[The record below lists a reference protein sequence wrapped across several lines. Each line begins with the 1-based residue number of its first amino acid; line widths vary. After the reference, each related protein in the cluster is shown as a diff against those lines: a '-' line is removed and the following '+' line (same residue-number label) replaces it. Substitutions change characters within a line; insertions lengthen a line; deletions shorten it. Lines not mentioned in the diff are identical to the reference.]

1 MLYPQVRGRYI
12 AALESVSIPPA
23 SEQQAASMRKDSTLD
38 LCAFVTANVIQNSGF
53 QTAVSA
59 MKQDKSRRCFYSGFA
74 GDPMDSDSF
83 SRLFSV
89 DFLTFLRH
97 VTPSLAA
104 DPETFLLLCSQQ
116 GIDDIRD
123 QGHHLISINLLA
135 YQLEQERFF
144 AQIHGA
150 DNVLDHVYR
159 FYCTRTCADMGLL
172 RRDAFAE
179 MYRAILH
186 YPLDERELSL
196 KPLEQNARAAA
207 EILVLKMG
215 ETRASQ
221 RSIIRDFWV
230 NKLGSQTVEQHN
242 PPSPFLP
249 NEEVAERVKWL
260 EKAQKNILQ
269 STPLDLLRVFSLA
282 YGGKKNRMRNNDV
295 TLENGLIFSVFLSHL
310 TPFSD
315 TDEQAII
322 FFPSP
327 SFVYKWAVHGET
339 RYRKTTFIC
348 ATLEEMELYQLHFST
363 PAHAGQV
370 YENFE
375 FLYLE
380 EEDVETWLPP
390 EGGKKMLFFAP
401 SAGVH
406 AKKKWYRHLLNTAA
420 PSTDL
425 LILEASSELELRDS
439 SQEKETLRLLI
450 DDMVSMMLI
459 PQGIYFSTTPRRKV
473 LIRCTVGS
481 GSAAARISLHTL
493 SLSHDFPGQFLAKLP
508 IPAVS
513 IGSGELLKLATTIRS
528 LFRDEL
534 LNQRRRGRERDLSFD
549 VDFTEDIKIWC
560 SKSFPKNNSGRP
572 RLEAYI
578 CEPPSKEKVK
588 RGYRPRGKAIP
599 STKKRVVTVHDD
611 SPDSEESRDV
621 LWWLTTQYPFS
632 AVAGRRSAK
641 QQAEMKQT
649 VSDNG
654 GEPLQR
660 KFTFIRDEITK
671 HYLEWLNG
679 ANIALKT
686 LWYLHPELENCF
698 SGHSNFAV
706 FQEMVCYSEIGSLRV
721 ADLTPEGV
729 QDLLEACYPDE
740 NQERLIAR
748 FLLISN
754 ALEFACRCGYCRE
767 NSLAPVVREGQL
779 SQKLFAQV
787 RRALVSRSLDLGQLH
802 TVFDWILERI
812 YQQDELEYI
821 GVLIRLLLGLES
833 NIVCALT
840 WQDIHLTESCGI
852 TYLSVHKQCTND
864 GTQLCGFSDLEDYRN
879 LPCVKTLLDALY
891 HVHQRQRER
900 FPHHPP
906 AYIMGESKLEKGS
919 VCFPPVK
926 LDQLCRKALKTVALP
941 DHIVLVPDNMK
952 GRKETNLGK
961 YYGDFFRMNFSF
973 WLRTTAQFNGDELQY
988 VLGNR
993 AQTTFGR
1000 YYCDFL
1006 ADSSQLILL
1015 KKLQRWEAVLVQR
1028 SAAQTRARQICAAG
1042 QAETELS
1049 LPDKFPLW
1057 AHIHIAAD
1065 RNQEEIHINIKS
1077 QYGCKTHITY
1087 LETADTT
1094 EGENYG

>member
-1 MLYPQVRGRYI
+1 MLYPQVRGCYV

-23 SEQQAASMRKDSTLD
+23 SEQQTAYIRKDSTL
-38 LCAFVTANVIQNSGF
+38 LGAFVTAKVIQKLGW
-53 QTAVSA
+53 QKAVST
-59 MKQDKSRRCFYSGFA
+59 MKQDKSRRYFYPRFA
-74 GDPMDSDSF
+74 GDPMESDSF
-83 SRLFSV
+83 SSLFTV

-104 DPETFLLLCSQQ
+104 DPEAFLVLCSGH

-135 YQLEQERFF
+135 CQLEQEQFF

-150 DNVLDHVYR
+150 DDVLDHVYR
-159 FYCTRTCADMGLL
+159 FYCTRTCANMELL
-172 RRDAFAE
+172 RRDIFEE

-186 YPLDERELSL
+186 YPLDERELSMG
-196 KPLEQNARAAA
+196 PLEQKARAAA
-207 EILVLKMG
+207 EILVLEMR
-215 ETRASQ
+215 ESRASQ
-221 RSIIRDFWV
+221 RSIIRDFLV
-230 NKLGSQTVEQHN
+230 NKLSCRTVEQRN
-242 PPSPFLP
+242 PPSPFSP
-249 NEEVAERVKWL
+249 CKEPAERIKWL
-260 EKAQKNILQ
+260 DKAQKNILQ

-282 YGGKKNRMRNNDV
+282 YGGTKNRMRNNDI
-295 TLENGLIFSVFLSHL
+295 TLENGLVFSVYLSHL

-327 SFVYKWAVHGET
+327 SFVYKWAVHEET

-363 PAHAGQV
+363 PAYAGQA

-375 FLYLE
+375 FLYLKD
-380 EEDVETWLPP
+380 EDVETWLPP
-390 EGGKKMLFFAP
+390 EAGKKMLFFAP

-406 AKKKWYRHLLNTAA
+406 TKRKWYRHLLNTAA

-459 PQGIYFSTTPRRKV
+459 PQGIYFSTTPRRKI

-481 GSAAARISLHTL
+481 RAAAAQISLSTL
-493 SLSHDFPGQFLAKLP
+493 SLSHDFPGQFLAKIP
-508 IPAVS
+508 IPTVS
-513 IGSGELLKLATTIRS
+513 ICREEFQKLNTTIRS

-534 LNQRRRGRERDLSFD
+534 LNQRHRGRERDLSFD

-578 CEPPSKEKVK
+578 CEPPSEEKVK
-588 RGYRPRGKAIP
+588 RGYRPRGKVIP

-611 SPDSEESRDV
+611 GLDSKDGKDV

-632 AVAGRRSAK
+632 MVAGRRSAK
-641 QQAEMKQT
+641 QQAEAEET
-649 VSDNG
+649 VSDRG
-654 GEPLQR
+654 GEPLPR
-660 KFTFIRDEITK
+660 KFTFIRDEITN
-671 HYLEWLNG
+671 HYLERLNG

-686 LWYLHPELENCF
+686 LWYLHPEMEDCF
-698 SGHSNFAV
+698 SGHSNFVV

-721 ADLTPEGV
+721 ADLTPESI
-729 QDLLEACYPDE
+729 QELLEACYPDE

-754 ALEFACRCGYCRE
+754 ALDFACRCGYCRE

-879 LPCVKTLLDALY
+879 LPCIKTLLDALD
-891 HVHQRQRER
+891 HVRQRQKELS
-900 FPHHPP
+900 PHHPP
-906 AYIMGESKLEKGS
+906 AYIMGETRLEKGS

-941 DHIVLVPDNMK
+941 DHIIPVPDNMK
-952 GRKETNLGK
+952 GSKETNLSK
-961 YYGDFFRMNFSF
+961 YYGDFFRMNFSY
-973 WLRTTAQFNGDELQY
+973 WLRTTAQFNTDELQY
-988 VLGNR
+988 VLGNQ
-993 AQTTFGR
+993 AQTTFGH

-1028 SAAQTRARQICAAG
+1028 SAAQTRARRICAAG

-1049 LPDKFPLW
+1049 LPGKFPLW
-1057 AHIHIAAD
+1057 AHIHIASYRD
-1065 RNQEEIHINIKS
+1065 QEEIHVNIES

-1087 LETADTT
+1087 LEQADAA
-1094 EGENYG
+1094 EGETYG